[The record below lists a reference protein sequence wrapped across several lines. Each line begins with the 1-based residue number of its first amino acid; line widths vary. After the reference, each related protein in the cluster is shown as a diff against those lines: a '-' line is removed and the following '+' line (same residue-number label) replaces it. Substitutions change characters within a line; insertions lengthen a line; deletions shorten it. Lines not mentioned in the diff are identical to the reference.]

1 MRIFFVDESGT
12 ADRGDT
18 KFLVLAGLIL
28 KCEEWP
34 SLKSTFDEQKAEF
47 GINPNIEVKWRH
59 VRHPGGH
66 DNPLRTLTD
75 AERIRFGMQA
85 LSIVRAA
92 KTARVIG
99 VIIDKGAAYARP
111 EIRTESDLYERA
123 VTLAMERY
131 QYHLRASHDFGMIV
145 QDQRRPHQ
153 DLRLRA
159 FYAALLTAGTR
170 WTKFPNIIEGV
181 FLTPSHYSIG
191 IQLVDF
197 VAGAF
202 YAAHCTGKREQKFFN
217 VIRGQDHRRPKER
230 QAARLQKVAVKRKS
244 VEQNRPYGQV
254 CRPPQRALNA
264 NTTIG

>member
-12 ADRGDT
+12 AERSGT

-34 SLKSTFDEQKAEF
+34 GLKSKFDALKAKF

-66 DNPLRTLTD
+66 DNPLRALSD
-75 AERIRFGMQA
+75 AERVRFGMRT
-85 LSIVRAA
+85 LGIVREAG
-92 KTARVIG
+92 TARIVG
-99 VIIDKGAAYARP
+99 VVIDKVAAYARP
-111 EIRTESDLYERA
+111 EIRSESDLYERA

-131 QYHLRASHDFGMIV
+131 QYHLRAGRDFGMIV

-159 FYAALLTAGTR
+159 FYAALLTTGTR
-170 WTKFPNIIEGV
+170 WTRFPNVIEGV

-202 YAAHCTGKREQKFFN
+202 YAAHCTEKRDHKFFN
-217 VIRGQDHRRPKER
+217 VIRGKITGDPKIG
-230 QAARLQKVAVKRKS
+230 KRHGFK
-244 VEQNRPYGQV
+244 RWP
-254 CRPPQRALNA
+254 
-264 NTTIG
+264 